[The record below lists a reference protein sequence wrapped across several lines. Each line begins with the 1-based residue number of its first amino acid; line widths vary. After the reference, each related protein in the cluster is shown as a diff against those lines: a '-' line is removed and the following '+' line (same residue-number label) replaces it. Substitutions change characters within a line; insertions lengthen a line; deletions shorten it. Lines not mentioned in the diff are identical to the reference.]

1 MVAAV
6 LEAGA
11 GPPRREDGARTLV
24 NGNEVM
30 DALNIPPGPLVGR
43 LLEQLRE
50 AQATGEIVSR
60 DDALALA
67 ARWLADGKPG

>member
-1 MVAAV
+1 
-6 LEAGA
+6 
-11 GPPRREDGARTLV
+11 
-24 NGNEVM
+24 M